1 MAVVRNVFAM
11 IAVSDPAAVSRAVKA
26 VAMAAVAGVVSVT
39 RAEPVRAVNPAKSVS
54 RASSVKCPKRPQCV
68 RSGMCDLSVRNAPN
82 GNPARNIAVAPE
94 SGANALTVGVIVAR
108 EAVRLVAWRSLRSVL
123 NAPRSPKSSPHR
135 LWNLPR
141 RPHRSKCPSRPTG
154 IGWTTSSAVSGCA
167 RTVRLRSRPL
177 VQRAASAVDGKIAV
191 VMIVAGIQAIAG
203 VVAAVATDFLSH
215 GGPSGRVPGS
225 TGIGARH

>member
-1 MAVVRNVFAM
+1 
-11 IAVSDPAAVSRAVKA
+11 
-26 VAMAAVAGVVSVT
+26 
-39 RAEPVRAVNPAKSVS
+39 
-54 RASSVKCPKRPQCV
+54 
-68 RSGMCDLSVRNAPN
+68 
-82 GNPARNIAVAPE
+82 
-94 SGANALTVGVIVAR
+94 VGVIAAT

-167 RTVRLRSRPL
+167 KTARLRPQPL

-191 VMIVAGIQAIAG
+191 VMIVAGIQATAG
-203 VVAAVATDFLSH
+203 VVAAVATDFFSH